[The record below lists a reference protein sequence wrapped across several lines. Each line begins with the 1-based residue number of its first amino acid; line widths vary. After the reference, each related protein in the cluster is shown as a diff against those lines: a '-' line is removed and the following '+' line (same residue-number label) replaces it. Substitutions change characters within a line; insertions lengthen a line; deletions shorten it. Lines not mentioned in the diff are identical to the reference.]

1 MLIEQ
6 VSLPGFFYIV
16 GYWAKCTLQLFVN
29 HVVNLIFLRPTLYE
43 NIFRIN
49 PIQACGGAG
58 GGRGVGGGAK
68 SRTQGVHHVI
78 HIVFGSSLVKV

>member
-49 PIQACGGAG
+49 PIQDCGGGEG
-58 GGRGVGGGAK
+58 GGGWGAK

>member
-58 GGRGVGGGAK
+58 GGGGGRWGK
-68 SRTQGVHHVI
+68 KQNSRGASRDSYSFWI
-78 HIVFGSSLVKV
+78 FFG